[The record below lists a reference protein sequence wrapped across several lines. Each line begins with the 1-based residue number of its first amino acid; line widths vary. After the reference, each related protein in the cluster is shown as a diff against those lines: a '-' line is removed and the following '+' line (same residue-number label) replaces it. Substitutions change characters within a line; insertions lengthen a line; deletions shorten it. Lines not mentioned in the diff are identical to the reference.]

1 MKQKHTKSQT
11 TQLYQEPT
19 AAEMRTSRL
28 SIILANTKEFAIFAI
43 IALVFWFAITAALV
57 AMAGG

>member
-1 MKQKHTKSQT
+1 MKQKPTKSQT
-11 TQLYQEPT
+11 TRLYQEPT

-28 SIILANTKEFAIFAI
+28 SIILANAKEFAIFAL

-57 AMAGG
+57 AMFGG

>member
-28 SIILANTKEFAIFAI
+28 SIILINAKEFAIFI
-43 IALVFWFAITAALV
+43 GIALVCWFVITFILV